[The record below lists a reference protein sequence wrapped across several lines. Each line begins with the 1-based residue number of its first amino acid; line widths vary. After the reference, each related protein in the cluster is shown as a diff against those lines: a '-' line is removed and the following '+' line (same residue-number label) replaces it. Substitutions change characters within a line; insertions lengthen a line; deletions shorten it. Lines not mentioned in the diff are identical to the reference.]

1 MRIITFFESGSSV
14 FFLSSIIIIF
24 FDTPV
29 SIEIAFLFT
38 YILIFSATDFRFFVP
53 FDDDDDDDDND
64 FVT

>member
-1 MRIITFFESGSSV
+1 MFSFFPLL
-14 FFLSSIIIIF
+14 FIF

-53 FDDDDDDDDND
+53 FDDDDDDDND